1 MDGVRRAFRAQVGPE
16 AGYLESAVCG
26 FQELQDP
33 VGGVVDAGDQ
43 AAKFVQ
49 TVQILFRLPAAAR
62 DRRVRVAPQLIE
74 FRKNVVFDPLTDAGR
89 HLRLPDKG
97 REHAEH
103 VRRLEVGS
111 IGLNHST
118 SPSRR
123 GIVVPYATP

>member
-1 MDGVRRAFRAQVGPE
+1 MSFLTTR
-16 AGYLESAVCG
+16 GYLECAVPS
-26 FQELQDP
+26 FQKIQDTLGR
-33 VGGVVDAGDQ
+33 VMDAADQ

-49 TVQILFRLPAAAR
+49 MLQVLFRLPAAAE
-62 DRRVRVAPQLIE
+62 RRFAGVAPHLTE
-74 FRKNVVFDPLTDAGR
+74 FRKNVVCDSLTDAGR

-111 IGLNHST
+111 KGLNHFA

-123 GIVVPYATP
+123 GTVVPYAAP